1 MSLKPS
7 THGGGAASAGFV
19 GFTAAS
25 GPARVPPML
34 QIEDVL
40 RDRGSRYAV
49 SGGPVQGRA
58 GAEAFLAELKR
69 TKKLA
74 KATHNTWA
82 CVFSDVGPVK
92 NDDGEAGAGAVI
104 LKMLERAGLVDHIVV
119 VTRWYGGV
127 HLGGDRFA
135 HVVSCTR
142 AYLEALEQK

>member
-1 MSLKPS
+1 MKQL
-7 THGGGAASAGFV
+7 
-19 GFTAAS
+19 
-25 GPARVPPML
+25 
-34 QIEDVL
+34 EDVV

-69 TKKLA
+69 VKKFA

-82 CVFSDVGPVK
+82 CVFSDAGPVK

-104 LKMLERAGLVDHIVV
+104 LKMLERAGLVDHIIV

-135 HVVSCTR
+135 HVVTCTR
-142 AYLEALEQK
+142 AYLETCDKAD